1 MVEAWRLAAES
12 EVVLCCWMSHWT
24 GRLIG
29 EVERSDEWHGDA
41 VVVEWVEGWRTAM
54 TNCCWRMSCCCCWT
68 KRKRKRMVMT
78 GARLEVSLLLAVV
91 RVLAD

>member
-24 GRLIG
+24 GRLTG

-41 VVVEWVEGWRTAM
+41 VVVEWVEEWRTAM
-54 TNCCWRMSCCCCWT
+54 TNCWRTNCCWT
-68 KRKRKRMVMT
+68 SRKRMVMM
-78 GARLEVSLLLAVV
+78 GVRLEVPLLSAVV
-91 RVLAD
+91 RVLAG

>member
-1 MVEAWRLAAES
+1 MVVEAWRLAAES

-54 TNCCWRMSCCCCWT
+54 TNCCWT
-68 KRKRKRMVMT
+68 KRKRKRMVMM